1 VQCSDHSYYYSLP
14 PQHYHSYYYSYYYS
28 YYHSSY
34 CYSYHY
40 RSMSTDAEML
50 ASAAFSSPVK
60 TGASRFERKHAQR
73 KAMAERGDLSQLR

>member
-1 VQCSDHSYYYSLP
+1 MQCSYYHSLP
-14 PQHYHSYYYSYYYS
+14 PQHYLS
-28 YYHSSY
+28 YYHSYYHSY
-34 CYSYHY
+34 CYGCYHSYYY

>member
-1 VQCSDHSYYYSLP
+1 
-14 PQHYHSYYYSYYYS
+14 
-28 YYHSSY
+28 
-34 CYSYHY
+34 
-40 RSMSTDAEML
+40 MTTDAEML